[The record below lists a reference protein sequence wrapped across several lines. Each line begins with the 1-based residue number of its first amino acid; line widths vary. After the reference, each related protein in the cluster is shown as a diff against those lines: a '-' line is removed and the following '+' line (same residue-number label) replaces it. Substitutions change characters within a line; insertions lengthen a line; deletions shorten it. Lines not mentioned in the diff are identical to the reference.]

1 MYPFEAEA
9 EARKPRRAR
18 NLATTGGLVAAAAAA
33 GSLATDADGEW
44 YRDLEKPSW
53 QPPPVAFPIVW
64 TTLYADIAVTSAA
77 VLNELDRRGEA
88 EQAAEFRKA
97 LAGNLALNG
106 GWSWLFFRGHNLPAS
121 TLGAG
126 VLALNSLR
134 LARRAGRVDRRFA
147 LALAP
152 YALWTAFATVL
163 AGVVWS
169 LNTDRD

>member
-1 MYPFEAEA
+1 MYPFEAEPR
-9 EARKPRRAR
+9 EPRRAR
-18 NLATTGGLVAAAAAA
+18 NLATTGGLVVAAATA
-33 GSLATDADGEW
+33 GSLATEPDGGW
-44 YRDLEKPSW
+44 YRGLDKPSW
-53 QPPPVAFPIVW
+53 QPPPEAFPIVW
-64 TTLYADIAVTSAA
+64 TTLYADIAITSAA
-77 VLNELDRRGEA
+77 VLNELDRRGDT
-88 EQAAEFRKA
+88 EQAADFRRA

-126 VLALNSLR
+126 MLALNSLR
-134 LARRAGRVDRRFA
+134 LVRRAGRVDRRFA

-169 LNTDRD
+169 LNRGR

>member
-9 EARKPRRAR
+9 RRPRHAL

-33 GSLATDADGEW
+33 GSLATEPEGGW
-44 YRDLEKPSW
+44 YRGLDKPSW

-88 EQAAEFRKA
+88 GQAAEFRKA
-97 LAGNLALNG
+97 LAGNMVLNG

-134 LARRAGRVDRRFA
+134 LARRAGRVDRRFGW
-147 LALAP
+147 ALAP

>member
-1 MYPFEAEA
+1 MYPFEA

-18 NLATTGGLVAAAAAA
+18 NLATTGGLVAAAATA
-33 GSLATDADGEW
+33 GTLATEPDGGW
-44 YRDLEKPSW
+44 YRGLAKPSW
-53 QPPPVAFPIVW
+53 QPPPEAFPIVW
-64 TTLYADIAVTSAA
+64 TTLYVDIAVTSAA
-77 VLNELDRRGEA
+77 VLNELDRRGETG
-88 EQAAEFRKA
+88 QAADFRTA

-126 VLALNSLR
+126 LLALNSLR
-134 LARRAGRVDRRFA
+134 LVRRAGRVDRRFA

-169 LNTDRD
+169 LNPNRD

>member
-9 EARKPRRAR
+9 REPRRAR
-18 NLATTGGLVAAAAAA
+18 NLATTAGLVAATATA
-33 GSLATDADGEW
+33 GSLATEPDGGW
-44 YRDLEKPSW
+44 YRGLEKPSW
-53 QPPPVAFPIVW
+53 QPPPEAFPIVW
-64 TTLYADIAVTSAA
+64 STLYADIAITSAA
-77 VLNELDRRGEA
+77 VLNELDRRGATEH
-88 EQAAEFRKA
+88 AADFRKA

-106 GWSWLFFRGHNLPAS
+106 GWSWLFFRAHNLPAS

-134 LARRAGRVDRRFA
+134 LVRRAGRVDRRFG

-152 YALWTAFATVL
+152 YAVWTAFATVL

-169 LNTDRD
+169 LNRETGR

>member
-9 EARKPRRAR
+9 RRPRRAR
-18 NLATTGGLVAAAAAA
+18 NLATTSGLVVAAATA
-33 GSLATDADGEW
+33 GSLATEPDGGW
-44 YRDLEKPSW
+44 YRGLDKPSW
-53 QPPPVAFPIVW
+53 QPPPEAFPIVW

-77 VLNELDRRGEA
+77 VLNELDRRGA
-88 EQAAEFRKA
+88 TDQAADFRKA

-106 GWSWLFFRGHNLPAS
+106 GWSWLFFRAHNLPAS

-134 LARRAGRVDRRFA
+134 LVRRAGRVDRRFGWG
-147 LALAP
+147 LAP

-169 LNTDRD
+169 LNPDRD